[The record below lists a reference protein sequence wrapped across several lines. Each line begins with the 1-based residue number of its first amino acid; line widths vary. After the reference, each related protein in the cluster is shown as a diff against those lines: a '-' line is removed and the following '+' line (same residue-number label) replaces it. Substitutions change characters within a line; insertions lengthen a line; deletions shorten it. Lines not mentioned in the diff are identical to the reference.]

1 MESVEQY
8 LYTLKVP
15 QLKALSK
22 SCKLKTNLKK
32 AELIDNLLDFFKGYV
47 GSESDYTSREN
58 LPVINQTAKEN
69 ATECINYLFDKS
81 RNGDPLPLFE
91 DLVQAKYYNKSLDS
105 VKTPVSSSTVV
116 NKHSI
121 NVVADHKRRSDS
133 PYANTLHFEE
143 SPFYKLEKLIPES
156 AQKIYV
162 TNGRGTCTIR
172 FQLDQKDFEA
182 LTANKNVRLYLL
194 CGAVNVLGTRGTETI
209 QFPSPNELQMNGQV
223 VKANLKGIKNKKGT
237 TKPADITEYLT
248 KNNSMN
254 IFQFIYAFTTTEYL
268 LYIYMVKVIPPEDIL
283 NKIVKQPKI
292 LKAATLFYL
301 KQTINEDSDEDIVTT
316 STVMSL
322 SCPISYMRMKYPV
335 KSVACKHLQCFD
347 ALWFLHSQLQVPTWQ
362 CPVCQIPIQLEKLA
376 INEFVEEI
384 LNESDESVEQ
394 VKLFADGSWEPIFND
409 NESSDGDSDIENQL
423 KKHKKAATGH
433 NLAVLKQ
440 FLSRGTPAVP
450 GQTTANNTTQDKP
463 QSKNADDPLV
473 ISLDSDDEQDTTKN
487 NTKNNGHSTPVTTYL
502 ESDRTVSKS
511 LDPKNNPNISN
522 MNSFGPDSSS
532 TFLGYPAGRNP
543 TIIDDDNDG
552 SSTYSTPL
560 KQNTNTEDFEKRHP
574 SILQNQIK
582 FPQYLQSKPLNKDD
596 TNETLRQSI
605 RPATERMSSMSSQS
619 TVIMTDPGVALNNEK
634 PETVNN
640 ETLEPTSNSDFS
652 VSISQETT
660 EQPVSNPQLPV
671 LPSLP
676 SIGKDDSSTLRTDET
691 TKLFQRDQNRIS
703 SSGSSMVGKPIVAP
717 FQPRRN
723 YSTTLPQK
731 RNLSR
736 SSASSMSND

>member
-1 MESVEQY
+1 MESVEQF
-8 LYTLKVP
+8 LHTLKVP
-15 QLKALSK
+15 QLKTLSK

-32 AELIDNLLDFFKGYV
+32 AELNDNLLEFFKGYV
-47 GSESDYTSREN
+47 GSDSSYSNREN
-58 LPVINQTAKEN
+58 LPVINQMAKAN
-69 ATECINYLFDKS
+69 ALECINYLFDKS
-81 RNGDPLPLFE
+81 RNGHALPLFE
-91 DLVQAKYYNKSLDS
+91 ELVQAKYYNKRLDS
-105 VKTPVSSSTVV
+105 VKDSVGSSMVT

-121 NVVADHKRRSDS
+121 TVIPHHNKRRSDS

-182 LTANKNVRLYLL
+182 LTTDKNVRLYLL

-209 QFPSPNELQMNGQV
+209 QFPSPNELQMNSRV

-248 KNNSMN
+248 KNNAIN

-268 LYIYMVKVIPPEDIL
+268 LYIYIVKVIPPEDIL
-283 NKIVKQPKI
+283 QKIVKQPKI
-292 LKAATLFYL
+292 LKAATLLYL
-301 KQTINEDSDEDIVTT
+301 KQTINEDADEDMVTT

-384 LNESDESVEQ
+384 LNESDERVEQ
-394 VKLFADGSWEPIFND
+394 VNLFADGSWEPIFNN

-423 KKHKKAATGH
+423 KKHKKASADH
-433 NLAVLKQ
+433 NMAMFKQ
-440 FLSRGTPAVP
+440 FLSRDAPETPEQP
-450 GQTTANNTTQDKP
+450 TETTITQDEP
-463 QSKNADDPLV
+463 QNNVVDNQLV
-473 ISLDSDDEQDTTKN
+473 ISLDSDDEQDAPSN
-487 NTKNNGHSTPVTTYL
+487 NTKTNGPTEPAATYL
-502 ESDRTVSKS
+502 ESNRTVSKS
-511 LDPKNNPNISN
+511 LDPKNNPSVSTSQ
-522 MNSFGPDSSS
+522 SFGHDSNSS
-532 TFLGYPAGRNP
+532 FQSYPAGRNP
-543 TIIDDDNDG
+543 TIIDDDNG

-560 KQNTNTEDFEKRHP
+560 KQNSNREDFEKRHP

-582 FPQYLQSKPLNKDD
+582 FPQYLQTKPLNKDD
-596 TNETLRQSI
+596 MNGTFEQSI
-605 RPATERMSSMSSQS
+605 QPITERMSSTSSQS
-619 TVIMTDPGVALNNEK
+619 TVIMTDPSVALNNENSK
-634 PETVNN
+634 IVNN
-640 ETLEPTSNSDFS
+640 ETPDPISNSELS
-652 VSISQETT
+652 TSISQETT
-660 EQPVSNPQLPV
+660 EQPISNPQLPALPT
-671 LPSLP
+671 LPSMTR
-676 SIGKDDSSTLRTDET
+676 DDSSTLHTEVT
-691 TKLFQRDQNRIS
+691 SESSQRNQSRVP
-703 SSGSSMVGKPIVAP
+703 SSGSSMAGKPIIAP